1 MKQMTEEE
9 LDEIERDMEKIEA
22 LRPGTLARLSISG
35 ELVEMTFN
43 NILDDSRKTIGKMMA
58 KYPNGKPF
66 EISPWEVE
74 ILDPLSALGEVA
86 Q

>member
-1 MKQMTEEE
+1 MKKITEAE
-9 LDEIERDMEKIEA
+9 LDEIKRDMEKIEA
-22 LRPGTLARLSISG
+22 LRPGTLARLQISG

-43 NILDDSRKTIGKMMA
+43 NILDDSRTMIGKMMA

-74 ILDPLSALGEVA
+74 ILDPLSALA
-86 Q
+86 QQAK